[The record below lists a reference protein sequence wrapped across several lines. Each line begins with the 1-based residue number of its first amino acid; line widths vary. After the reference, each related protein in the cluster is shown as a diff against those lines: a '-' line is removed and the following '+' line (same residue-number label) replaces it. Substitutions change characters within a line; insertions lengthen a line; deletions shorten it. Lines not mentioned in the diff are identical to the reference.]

1 MSGGYDTMR
10 VTAAMPFPANLRRIL
25 LIKPSSLGDI
35 IHALPTFDALRRRFP
50 EAELS
55 WFVKAEWAGILERV
69 IGLDRVWPVGRGLSA
84 WLREIGRLRD
94 HRFDLVVDL
103 QGLFRSGAAAWLSG
117 CGLRMGFANG
127 REGSALCYTHRI
139 AVPDPDLHAVER
151 YLLVAQ
157 ALGCPAAVPAFPLH
171 PLEADRG
178 MVHTLL
184 GRHGVRAGTQWV
196 GLHVSARWPTKRWP
210 LASFV
215 AVARALREDGLQVVV
230 IGATSERPEAQEVAA
245 ATGAIDLTGETSLAV
260 LPAVLERAACL
271 VTNDSGPMHIAAAMG
286 TPVVALF
293 GPTSPVRTGPY
304 GAGHLVMRTAL
315 PCQPC
320 FSRSCRNQVPLE
332 CLTSIDPEQVIHAV
346 RAAVVPPAGVRPS

>member
-1 MSGGYDTMR
+1 MLVTTAMSL
-10 VTAAMPFPANLRRIL
+10 PENLRRIL

-35 IHALPTFDALRRRFP
+35 IHALPTFGALRRRFP
-50 EAELS
+50 EAEVS
-55 WFVKAEWAGILERV
+55 WFVKAQWAGILERV
-69 IGLDRVWPVGRGLSA
+69 TDLDRIWPVETGLSA
-84 WLREIGRLRD
+84 WLREIGKLRE

-117 CGLRMGFANG
+117 CGMRVGFANG

-139 AVPDPDLHAVER
+139 AVPDPDLHAVDR
-151 YLLVAQ
+151 NLLVAQ
-157 ALGCPAAVPAFPLH
+157 ALGCPAAVPVFPLC

-178 MVHTLL
+178 IVHTLL
-184 GRHGVRAGTQWV
+184 GRHGLGAGTRWV
-196 GLHVSARWPTKRWP
+196 AMHVSARWPTKRWP
-210 LASFV
+210 LVSFV

-230 IGATSERPEAQEVAA
+230 IGAASERPEAQEVAA
-245 ATGAIDLTGETSLAV
+245 ATGAIDLAGQTSLAV
-260 LPAVLERAACL
+260 LPALLERAACL

-304 GAGHLVMRTAL
+304 GAGHRVMKTAL

-320 FSRSCRNQVPLE
+320 LSRSCRNPVPLE
-332 CLTSIDPEQVIHAV
+332 CLTAIHPEPVIHAV
-346 RAAVVPPAGVRPS
+346 RAAVVPPAGVGLS

>member
-1 MSGGYDTMR
+1 MSL
-10 VTAAMPFPANLRRIL
+10 PANLWRVL

-55 WFVKAEWAGILERV
+55 WFVKAQWAGILERV
-69 IGLDRVWPVGRGLSA
+69 AGLDRVWPVETGLSA
-84 WLREIGRLRD
+84 WLREIGKLRD

-117 CGLRMGFANG
+117 CGMRVGFANG

-139 AVPDPDLHAVER
+139 AVPDPNLHAVDR

-157 ALGCPAAVPAFPLH
+157 ALGCSAATPAFPLH

-184 GRHGVRAGTQWV
+184 GRHGLGAGARWV
-196 GLHVSARWPTKRWP
+196 AMHVSARWPTKRWP
-210 LASFV
+210 LASFA

-230 IGATSERPEAQEVAA
+230 IGAATERAEAQEVAA
-245 ATGAIDLTGETSLAV
+245 ATGAIDLSGQTSLAV

-271 VTNDSGPMHIAAAMG
+271 VTNDSGPMHIAAAMC

-293 GPTSPVRTGPY
+293 GPTSPMRTGPY
-304 GAGHLVMRTAL
+304 GAGHRIMKTDL

-332 CLTSIDPEQVIHAV
+332 CLTAIDPEQVIQAV
-346 RAAVVPPAGVRPS
+346 RAAVRSPIGVRPS

>member
-1 MSGGYDTMR
+1 MALPTS
-10 VTAAMPFPANLRRIL
+10 LRRIL

-69 IGLDRVWPVGRGLSA
+69 TGLNRIWPVGTGLSA
-84 WLREIGRLRD
+84 WLREIGRLRG

-117 CGLRMGFANG
+117 CGIRVGLANA
-127 REGSALCYTHRI
+127 REGSAWCYTHRI
-139 AVPDPDLHAVER
+139 AVRDPELHAVDR

-157 ALGCPAAVPAFPLH
+157 ALGCPATVPAFPLH

-184 GRHGVRAGTQWV
+184 ARHGLGAGTRWV
-196 GLHVSARWPTKRWP
+196 AMHVSARWPTKRWP
-210 LASFV
+210 LASFL
-215 AVARALREDGLQVVV
+215 AVARALQEDGLRVVV
-230 IGATSERPEAQEVAA
+230 IGSASERPEAQEVAST
-245 ATGAIDLTGETSLAV
+245 TGAVDLAGQTSLPV
-260 LPAVLERAACL
+260 LPALLKQAVCL
-271 VTNDSGPMHIAAAMG
+271 VTNDSGPMHLAAAVG

-304 GAGHLVMRTAL
+304 GVGHRVMQTAL

-320 FSRSCRNQVPLE
+320 FSRTCRNQVPLE
-332 CLTSIDPEQVIHAV
+332 CLTTIDPEQVIRAV
-346 RAAVVPPAGVRPS
+346 RAAAVSPAGARPS